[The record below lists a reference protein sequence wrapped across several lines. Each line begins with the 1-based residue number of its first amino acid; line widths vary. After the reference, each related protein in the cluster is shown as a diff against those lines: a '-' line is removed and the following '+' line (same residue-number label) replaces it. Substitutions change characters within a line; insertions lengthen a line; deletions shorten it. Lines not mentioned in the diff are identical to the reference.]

1 MILLISSFLGLA
13 MAGKFDEENAGYEG
27 LNEVS
32 DQELKPLEDCGLGA
46 LTRQLSR
53 AEPYRVE
60 DCRGPRLT

>member
-1 MILLISSFLGLA
+1 
-13 MAGKFDEENAGYEG
+13 MAGKFDEEKAGYEG